1 MMKRDPVSK
10 ACDVYSYGILVWE
23 LVTME
28 KPFPHV
34 IHPFMLLPKVLNG
47 EVSCVEW

>member
-1 MMKRDPVSK
+1 MKRDPVSK

-23 LVTME
+23 LVTLQ
-28 KPFPHV
+28 KPFSHV
-34 IHPFMLLPKVLNG
+34 IPEYMVLYEVLNG